1 MYGETVEL
9 NFAILEPKDAQ
20 QNGDFLSPT
29 SSESPM
35 SVAIY
40 INKASEA
47 NALVSW
53 GIRFAH
59 TDSTS
64 LLIVVPRRQKQD
76 PAKFDPLMLDE
87 RDQNEIFEAVFAAI
101 ETHST
106 DHVVLKEKIDAGYSD
121 IDRVLIETRE
131 IVATNP
137 EDAFVQNVSTME
149 VKTLILPAVED
160 IQTSSEAASW
170 AQQLYETAP
179 CETLMVRGA
188 PPEDELNILV
198 VANKDRGAD
207 VALSRAARLASAS
220 AISLTDDE
228 DKAQE
233 QTVGKV
239 DFLFVRPDDD
249 EVAFQ
254 VAELHTKKILSRA
267 GSKCKNIE
275 PKIVL
280 GDNLMEVVTERVDDR
295 VDLILMGTRHLKTIR
310 SLFRQTSSAS
320 SSEDSQCRKRAVA
333 VIRPAVPLGNRLSQ
347 KIQMAV
353 RQVVPQ
359 LEKESRVKLV
369 DRLQEGSSFN
379 FDFASLIA
387 LSTIIAAF
395 GLLDDSAA
403 VVIGAML
410 VAPLMTPLVGIGF
423 ALIQGNERL
432 MRTALKSVLLGFAV
446 AFLIAAVLG
455 VLTNFLSSIPISGQM
470 EARDEPAMLDLLVAL
485 FSGVAA
491 AYAMSR
497 PNLLSALPGV
507 AIAAALVPPIA
518 TAGMSLT
525 MGDSTLGGG
534 ALLLFFTNIVAIV
547 LGTAVTFWA
556 VGIDTRLIKAAD
568 GTQRRPRIWARYWF
582 LGFVVLSI
590 ALAVWME
597 YTHSKTSLEK
607 FIDWYRQNVPR

>member
-1 MYGETVEL
+1 
-9 NFAILEPKDAQ
+9 
-20 QNGDFLSPT
+20 
-29 SSESPM
+29 M
-35 SVAIY
+35 SVAVY

-47 NALVSW
+47 HALVSW

-59 TDSTS
+59 ADSTS

-76 PAKFDPLMLDE
+76 VAKFDSLLLEE
-87 RDQNEIFEAVFAAI
+87 RDQNAVFEAVFSAI

-106 DHVVLKEKIDAGYSD
+106 DHFVLKEKVAAGYSD
-121 IDRVLIETRE
+121 LERVLIETRE

-137 EDAFVQNVSTME
+137 EDAFVQNVATMDI
-149 VKTLILPAVED
+149 KTLILPAVED
-160 IQTSSEAASW
+160 IQTSSETAGW

-179 CETLMVRGA
+179 CETMMVRGA
-188 PPEDELNILV
+188 PPENELNVLV
-198 VANKDRGAD
+198 VANKDSGAD
-207 VALSRAARLASAS
+207 VALSRAVTLASSS
-220 AISLTDDE
+220 ATALTVDE
-228 DKAQE
+228 KSGAQ
-233 QTVGKV
+233 QAAGKV

-249 EVAFQ
+249 EVAYQ
-254 VAELHTKKILSRA
+254 VAELHTKKILSKA
-267 GSKCKNIE
+267 GSKCKNVE
-275 PKIVL
+275 PEIVL
-280 GDNLMEVVTERVDDR
+280 ADNLMEVMTDRCDDR
-295 VDLILMGTRHLKTIR
+295 VDLILLGTRHLKTIR
-310 SLFRQTSSAS
+310 SLFRQTSSGAV
-320 SSEDSQCRKRAVA
+320 SEDSQCRKRAMA
-333 VIRPAVPLGNRLSQ
+333 VIRPAVPLGNRFSQ
-347 KIQMAV
+347 KIQMAI
-353 RQVVPQ
+353 RGVVPQ
-359 LEKESRVKLV
+359 LEKESRIRLV

-432 MRTALKSVLLGFAV
+432 MRTALKSVVLGFAV

-455 VLTNFLSSIPISGQM
+455 FLTYFLTTIAISGEM
-470 EARDEPAMLDLLVAL
+470 AARDEPSLLDLLVAL

-556 VGIDTRLIKAAD
+556 VGIDTRLVKSDD
-568 GTQRRPRIWARYWF
+568 GTRRRPRVWARYWF
-582 LGFVVLSI
+582 LGFVILSI

-597 YTHSKTSLEK
+597 YTHSKTLIERG
-607 FIDWYRQNVPR
+607 IDWWKQNTPR

>member
-1 MYGETVEL
+1 
-9 NFAILEPKDAQ
+9 
-20 QNGDFLSPT
+20 
-29 SSESPM
+29 M

-59 TDSTS
+59 ADFTS

-87 RDQNEIFEAVFAAI
+87 RDQNEIFEAVFTAI

-106 DHVVLKEKIDAGYSD
+106 DHVVLKEKITAGYASSD
-121 IDRVLIETRE
+121 HDRVLIETRE

-137 EDAFVQNVSTME
+137 EDAFVQNVSSME
-149 VKTLILPAVED
+149 IKTLILPAVED
-160 IQTSSEAASW
+160 IQTSSETAGW

-179 CETLMVRGA
+179 CETMMVRGA
-188 PPEDELNILV
+188 PPEDELNVLV
-198 VANKDRGAD
+198 VANKDSGAD

-220 AISLTDDE
+220 ATSLTGDE
-228 DKAQE
+228 NDAGNQKC
-233 QTVGKV
+233 GIV

-249 EVAFQ
+249 EVAYQ
-254 VAELHTKKILSRA
+254 VAELHTKKILSKA

-275 PKIVL
+275 PEIVL
-280 GDNLMEVVTERVDDR
+280 GDSLMEVVTERCDDR

-310 SLFRQTSSAS
+310 NLFRQTSSAS
-320 SSEDSQCRKRAVA
+320 SAEDSQCGTRAVA
-333 VIRPAVPLGNRLSQ
+333 VIRPAVPLGNRLSR

-353 RQVVPQ
+353 RRVVPQ

-395 GLLDDSAA
+395 GLLDNSAA

-432 MRTALKSVLLGFAV
+432 MKTALKSVALGFAV

-455 VLTNFLSSIPISGQM
+455 MLTNLLTVIPVSGEM
-470 EARDEPAMLDLLVAL
+470 AARDLPSLLDLLVAL

-518 TAGMSLT
+518 TAGMALL
-525 MGDSTLGGG
+525 MGDVTLGGG

-556 VGIDTRLIKAAD
+556 VGIDTRLVKAAD
-568 GTQRRPRIWARYWF
+568 GTERRPRIWARYWF
-582 LGFVVLSI
+582 LGFVILSV

-597 YTHSKTSLEK
+597 YGHMQEL
-607 FIDWYRQNVPR
+607 YRNLFGPAQ

>member
-1 MYGETVEL
+1 
-9 NFAILEPKDAQ
+9 
-20 QNGDFLSPT
+20 
-29 SSESPM
+29 M
-35 SVAIY
+35 SVAVY

-47 NALVSW
+47 HSLVSW

-59 TDSTS
+59 ADFTS

-76 PAKFDPLMLDE
+76 PAKFDPLLLEE
-87 RDQNEIFEAVFAAI
+87 RDQNEIFEAVFTAI
-101 ETHST
+101 EAHSS
-106 DHVVLKEKIDAGYSD
+106 DYVVLKEKIAAGYASSD
-121 IDRVLIETRE
+121 HDRIVIETRE
-131 IVATNP
+131 IIATHP
-137 EDAFVQNVSTME
+137 EEAFVQEVGSME
-149 VKTLILPAVED
+149 IKTLILPAVED
-160 IQTSSEAASW
+160 IQTSSETAGW

-179 CETLMVRGA
+179 CEALMVRGA
-188 PPEDELNILV
+188 PPEDELNVLV
-198 VANKDRGAD
+198 IANKDTGAD
-207 VALSRAARLASAS
+207 VALSRAARLAAAS
-220 AISLTDDE
+220 ATSLTGDE
-228 DKAQE
+228 NDAGKQE
-233 QTVGKV
+233 SGKV
-239 DFLFVRPDDD
+239 DFLYVRPDDD
-249 EVAFQ
+249 EVAYQ

-275 PKIVL
+275 PEIVL
-280 GDNLMEVVTERVDDR
+280 GDSLMDVVTERCDDR
-295 VDLILMGTRHLKTIR
+295 VDLILLGTKHLKTIR
-310 SLFRQTSSAS
+310 NLFRQTSSVS
-320 SSEDSQCRKRAVA
+320 SADEAECSKRAVA
-333 VIRPAVPLGNRLSQ
+333 VIRPAVPLGNRLSR

-353 RQVVPQ
+353 RGVVPQ

-379 FDFASLIA
+379 FDFASLIS

-432 MRTALKSVLLGFAV
+432 MKTALRAVVLGFAV
-446 AFLIAAVLG
+446 AFLIAAVIG
-455 VLTNFLSSIPISGQM
+455 VLTNVLTSMPVSGEM
-470 EARDEPAMLDLLVAL
+470 AARDTPAMLDLLVAL

-518 TAGMSLT
+518 TAGMAMT
-525 MGDSTLGGG
+525 MGNLELGGG

-556 VGIDTRLIKAAD
+556 VGIDTRLVKAAD
-568 GTQRRPRIWARYWF
+568 GTERRPRIWARYWF
-582 LGFVVLSI
+582 LGFVILSV

-597 YTHSKTSLEK
+597 FGHIQEIFKKL
-607 FIDWYRQNVPR
+607 FG